1 MRASVAA
8 SAVLLLLGVSACDRL
23 GTATPYV
30 VVGDTSAAVKAAFNA
45 DVGKARVVMIV
56 SPT

>member
-8 SAVLLLLGVSACDRL
+8 AAILSLLGVTACHHL
-23 GTATPYV
+23 GTETPYV

-45 DVGKARVVMIV
+45 DVGKVRVVMIV

>member
-1 MRASVAA
+1 MRGSIAA
-8 SAVLLLLGVSACDRL
+8 STVALLLGVTACQRM

-30 VVGDTSAAVKAAFNA
+30 VVGETSAAVKATFNA
-45 DVGKARVVMIV
+45 DVGKVRVVMIV